1 MSALGSVA
9 RDGRGARPSIASLL
23 RALRRV
29 GAMLAFGVAPLL
41 LTGAILGL
49 AVGDNFAFDFK
60 QFWQGGRD
68 VLDGSSPYPAPG
80 TLVGL
85 GQRTPLDP
93 VAVQEIF
100 RFPYP
105 APAALAMVPFA
116 ALPFPVAAGIMAAV
130 LLACVPCSLLLVGVR
145 DWRCH
150 GAALATIPVISAVR
164 LGTFTPLLLLGLAA
178 LWRWRDRRPVAA
190 AAVVAV
196 VLAKLF
202 LWPLLVWLLVTRRMG
217 TALAAVVAAVFVTVG
232 AWAVIDF
239 AGFADYPRLLSTLSA
254 VVERDGYSVV
264 ALAAALELSGG
275 AGQALAGALG
285 AGALLGVVWL
295 GRRGDE
301 RAAFTAAVAA
311 AILLSP
317 IVWLHYFALVVL
329 PLALYRPRLSPLWL
343 APLAFWAVPYQ
354 ESGGSALVIAFGLG
368 AALAILGLAPSRPPW
383 RVARAPLFS
392 TRQGQ
397 GGLAP

>member
-1 MSALGSVA
+1 MSAIGSVA
-9 RDGRGARPSIASLL
+9 REGRDRRPSLLSSL
-23 RALRRV
+23 RALKQV
-29 GAMLAFGVAPLL
+29 GSVLVFGGAPLVL
-41 LTGAILGL
+41 MVAILGF

-80 TLVGL
+80 ALVGL
-85 GQRTPLDP
+85 GEGTPLDP

-116 ALPFPVAAGIMAAV
+116 ALPFPLAAGIMAAV
-130 LLACVPCSLLLVGVR
+130 LLACVPAALLLVGVR

-164 LGTFTPLLLLGLAA
+164 LGTFTPLLLLGLAS
-178 LWRWRDRRPVAA
+178 LWRWRDRRPVAVTA
-190 AAVVAV
+190 TVGV

-202 LWPLLVWLLVTRRMG
+202 LWPVFVWLLATRRVG
-217 TALAAVVAAVFVTVG
+217 TALAAAVAGLVVTVG
-232 AWAVIDF
+232 AWAVIGF
-239 AGFADYPRLLSTLSA
+239 AGFTDYPRLISTLSA

-264 ALAAALELSGG
+264 ALAAALGLSGG

-285 AGALLGVVWL
+285 AGALLGVFWL
-295 GRRGDE
+295 GRRGDG
-301 RAAFTAAVAA
+301 RAAFTAAIAT

-329 PLALYRPRLSPLWL
+329 PLALYRPRLSPLWF

-354 ESGGSALVIAFGLG
+354 ESGGSALAIAFGLG
-368 AALAILGLAPSRPPW
+368 AALAILALAPSRPPW
-383 RVARAPLFS
+383 SLARAPFLS
-392 TRQGQ
+392 ARHGSEE
-397 GGLAP
+397 LAP